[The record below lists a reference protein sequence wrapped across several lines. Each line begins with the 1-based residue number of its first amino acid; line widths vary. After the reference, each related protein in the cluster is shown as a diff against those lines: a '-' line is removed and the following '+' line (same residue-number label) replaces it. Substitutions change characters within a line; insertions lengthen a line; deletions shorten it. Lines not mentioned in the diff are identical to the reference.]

1 MPTGESSSSRS
12 AEAITAPT
20 LLLPKKS
27 VPSLSQEAFA
37 ELRAEFGSTTP
48 LSTDAATPSCD
59 DARTSHVLS
68 DVSTRIWKP
77 SSTLRSMM
85 QYWTQKQQQGQI
97 LRSTDTLAV
106 CQRHRDERDVIPLGQ
121 MYGWP
126 MSLDLKQL
134 RRRVTSP
141 GNRYLRLLEDFIV
154 YPNHS
159 TWFQRARTRRETTGK
174 KASASAQQL
183 ETFHER
189 QTGYYGEQG
198 WELFHDILTSAYIHD
213 PMMASLDLTKPA
225 TLKKM
230 HPLDA
235 REFVDQVL
243 LPELVCMLIQDDMG
257 GEKSGITYDAAE
269 AMQQASQKFGI
280 AMFPSEHAPSAH
292 TSKRGSGAWIGASPK
307 RAKKGDTD
315 LAAVRKPRGGLVQ
328 QTLAVRRS
336 ARTASSSSVSD
347 THIIALA

>member
-68 DVSTRIWKP
+68 DVSTRIWKVCPFCHEPICKP

-189 QTGYYGEQG
+189 QTG
-198 WELFHDILTSAYIHD
+198 
-213 PMMASLDLTKPA
+213 
-225 TLKKM
+225 
-230 HPLDA
+230 
-235 REFVDQVL
+235 
-243 LPELVCMLIQDDMG
+243 
-257 GEKSGITYDAAE
+257 
-269 AMQQASQKFGI
+269 
-280 AMFPSEHAPSAH
+280 
-292 TSKRGSGAWIGASPK
+292 
-307 RAKKGDTD
+307 
-315 LAAVRKPRGGLVQ
+315 
-328 QTLAVRRS
+328 
-336 ARTASSSSVSD
+336 
-347 THIIALA
+347 